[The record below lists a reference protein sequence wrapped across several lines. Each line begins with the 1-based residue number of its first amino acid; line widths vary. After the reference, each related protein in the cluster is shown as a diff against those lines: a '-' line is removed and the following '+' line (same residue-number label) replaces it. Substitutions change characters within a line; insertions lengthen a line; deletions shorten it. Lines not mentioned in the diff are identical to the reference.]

1 LIGAGGTPAAMTERN
16 TSTPRSPP
24 TPPLAPVIEKKSPMK
39 TSWFK
44 FAGVLPLTLAAS
56 LTACGV
62 GGPEYLDGT
71 ATDQHD
77 EASEPT
83 AESVDL
89 GTLEQSFLSCAN
101 PDGTNSA
108 MAALAVAVAQELGRW
123 QAKRDVVV
131 ATTSV
136 RSGNWTGTLQSLQ
149 LSSGSDAFG
158 PKGRSRCAGGNCA
171 AVQALLD
178 MQYPPANGKVYL
190 QGSGT
195 TKVLLN
201 PDALRSRLL
210 AKFGEQLNCEA
221 TAKDNT
227 LNACP
232 KEEHVLT
239 FQRSAKGS
247 CDTNFFFKATKPNGQ
262 ALAYPKQLRNK
273 LQFADMVNPYLDF
286 QSLGGGVVSVDP
298 TYGLNEDGNTTTGA
312 CTAACTKVS
321 TKSVAGQCCSCGGV
335 AKKFV
340 KSAWSTT
347 TFLCQ

>member
-1 LIGAGGTPAAMTERN
+1 
-16 TSTPRSPP
+16 
-24 TPPLAPVIEKKSPMK
+24 MK

-44 FAGVLPLTLAAS
+44 FADALALTLAAS

-62 GGPEYLDGT
+62 DDPKYFDGT
-71 ATDQHD
+71 PVDQHGEAD
-77 EASEPT
+77 ESAD
-83 AESVDL
+83 ESVDL
-89 GTLEQSFLSCAN
+89 GSMEQGLLSCAN
-101 PDGTNSA
+101 PDGTNSV

-123 QAKRDVVV
+123 QAKRDFVVG
-131 ATTSV
+131 TRSV
-136 RSGNWTGTLQSLQ
+136 TSGNWTGFIQSLE
-149 LSSGSDAFG
+149 LASGSDAFG
-158 PKGRSRCAGGNCA
+158 PRGQSRCADGKCA
-171 AVQALLD
+171 KVRALLD

-221 TAKDNT
+221 TAKDNS

-232 KEEHVLT
+232 KEEHLLA
-239 FQRSAKGS
+239 FQRAARGG

-286 QSLGGGVVSVDP
+286 QSLGGGIVSVDP
-298 TYGLNEDGNTTTGA
+298 TFGLNEDGSTTTGA
-312 CTAACTKVS
+312 CTAACTKVT

-335 AKKFV
+335 SKKFV